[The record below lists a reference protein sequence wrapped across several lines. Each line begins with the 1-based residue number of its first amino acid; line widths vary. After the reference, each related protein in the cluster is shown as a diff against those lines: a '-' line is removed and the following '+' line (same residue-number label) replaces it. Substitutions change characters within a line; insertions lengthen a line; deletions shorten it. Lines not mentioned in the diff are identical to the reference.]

1 MSIQELNID
10 LNPYDLME
18 VQNILKKH
26 VPDLEVWAFGSR
38 VKWTAKSYS
47 DLDLAIL
54 TKHPLSIDK
63 LAELKEALEESS
75 LIVKVDLVDWAKTS
89 ETFRRIISEQK
100 VVLQFSN
107 ANSEENW
114 KSYKI
119 SEIGRVVTGKTP
131 KNTESTPGDQ
141 FPFITPS
148 DFNGQKWISSPVRFL
163 SRAAA
168 STLKNCILPP
178 ESVLVTCIG
187 SDMGKVAINTQICIT
202 NQQINAIV
210 VDQTKFSPEFI
221 FYNLSI
227 RKNEI
232 SQMAGGSAQPILN
245 KSAFSELW
253 LSCPPIHMQKRI
265 VDTLGSLDDRI
276 TLLRET
282 NATLEAIAQALFK
295 SWFVDFDP
303 VRAKSEGRAPEGMDE
318 ETAAL
323 FPDSFEESELGMVP
337 RGWEIGTLENCC
349 SRVESGGTPKR
360 TTSEYW
366 NGEISW
372 LTSGE
377 VRQPIIFQ
385 TKEKITELGVKESS
399 AKIWETGTTIVAMYG
414 ATAGE
419 VCLLAQPS
427 TANQACCGLMPRKN
441 FRAFLFFCVRR
452 ESQNLASKSSGSAQ
466 QNLNKGL
473 VAGHQVLIPSEQI
486 MTIYEK
492 VAGILLNGWIE
503 NERKAQTLTTL
514 RDTLLPRL
522 ISGQLRVGEVEAA
535 LEGKEK

>member
-221 FYNLSI
+221 FYNLSL

-282 NATLEAIAQALFK
+282 NATLEAIAQTLFK

-337 RGWEIGTLENCC
+337 RGWRTDSIYEVAQVIYGAPFASSKFNSNKIGRGLIRIRDLKNEAPGVFTEEVHPKGYMVQSGDIVVGMDGEFRAYLWGGEPSWLNQRCCVFQPIKDISTAYIRFSIMPLLAAVEASETATTVIHLGKNDIDRFRVIVPTEAVLKAFGEIANPLYEKI
-349 SRVESGGTPKR
+349 VESK
-360 TTSEYW
+360 
-366 NGEISW
+366 
-372 LTSGE
+372 
-377 VRQPIIFQ
+377 Q
-385 TKEKITELGVKESS
+385 
-399 AKIWETGTTIVAMYG
+399 M
-414 ATAGE
+414 AT
-419 VCLLAQPS
+419 
-427 TANQACCGLMPRKN
+427 
-441 FRAFLFFCVRR
+441 
-452 ESQNLASKSSGSAQ
+452 NLAS
-466 QNLNKGL
+466 
-473 VAGHQVLIPSEQI
+473 
-486 MTIYEK
+486 
-492 VAGILLNGWIE
+492 
-503 NERKAQTLTTL
+503 L

-522 ISGQLRVGEVEAA
+522 ISGQLRVGEV
-535 LEGKEK
+535 

>member
-221 FYNLSI
+221 FYNLSL

-282 NATLEAIAQALFK
+282 NATLEAIAQTLFK

-337 RGWEIGTLENCC
+337 RGWMVQTLSEICKISSGKRPPERSDIETQAIKIPLFGGAGIMGFTNSSLFDEPKIITGRVGTLGKSFIASPPFWASDNALVLAPLKKQNFHFCFH
-349 SRVESGGTPKR
+349 
-360 TTSEYW
+360 W
-366 NGEISW
+366 LNEIDVHKLNRGAVQPL
-372 LTSGE
+372 LTQKDLGNQQRIMPPDE
-377 VRQPIIFQ
+377 LIFVFSNVI
-385 TKEKITELGVKESS
+385 K
-399 AKIWETGTTIVAMYG
+399 
-414 ATAGE
+414 
-419 VCLLAQPS
+419 P
-427 TANQACCGLMPRKN
+427 
-441 FRAFLFFCVRR
+441 
-452 ESQNLASKSSGSAQ
+452 
-466 QNLNKGL
+466 
-473 VAGHQVLIPSEQI
+473 
-486 MTIYEK
+486 IYET
-492 VAGILLNGWIE
+492 INH
-503 NERKAQTLTTL
+503 QTQKIKTLATL

-522 ISGQLRVGEVEAA
+522 ISGQLRVGEV
-535 LEGKEK
+535 